1 MAGAEQSGSPP
12 TRIAGR
18 YEILREIGRRGM
30 AAVYAAKQLDL
41 DRQVAL
47 KQLGRF
53 QSGSPEFA
61 HRFLRESRVA
71 GSW

>member
-18 YEILREIGRRGM
+18 YEILREIGRGGM

-47 KQLGRF
+47 KD
-53 QSGSPEFA
+53 SGASTPA
-61 HRFLRESRVA
+61 HRSSRTGSCESR
-71 GSW
+71 GWRGR